1 MMRLGE
7 KYKKEVVPAL
17 VKELNLRNRMA
28 VPRIEK
34 VVVNTGFG
42 RMISGKTSNDQKSI
56 TAAIAQDLAL
66 ITGQKPVITKARK
79 SISGFKIR
87 KGMPVGAAV
96 TLRGKR
102 MYDFL
107 ERLIH
112 ITLPRSRD
120 FAGLKPDSLDKKG
133 NLTFSI
139 KEHISFPEILPEKT
153 KRIFSLE
160 ITVVTS
166 TEKKEKSLALLKAM
180 GFPMKPSKDINN

>member
-7 KYKKEVVPAL
+7 KYEKEAVPVL
-17 VKELNLRNRMA
+17 MKELNLPNRMA

-42 RMISGKTSNDQKSI
+42 KMISGKTSNDQKSI
-56 TAAIAQDLAL
+56 IAAITQDMAL

-87 KGMPVGAAV
+87 KGMSVGAAV

-139 KEHISFPEILPEKT
+139 KEHISFPEILPEKA

-180 GFPMKPSKDINN
+180 GFPMRRS

>member
-1 MMRLGE
+1 MMRLAE
-7 KYKKEVVPAL
+7 KYAKEAVPAL
-17 VKELNLRNRMA
+17 MKEFNLPNKMA

-42 RMISGKTSNDQKSI
+42 RMIAGKGSHDQKGI
-56 TAAIAQDLAL
+56 IEAISQDLSL

-79 SISGFKIR
+79 SISGFKLR

-96 TLRGKR
+96 ILRGRR

-120 FAGLKPDSLDKKG
+120 FTGLKPSSLDKKG

-166 TEKKEKSLALLKAM
+166 TKNKEKSLALLKVM
-180 GFPMKPSKDINN
+180 GLPMKS